1 MLVIADASPLHYL
14 ILLGADDILPAL
26 FGRIVIP
33 RAVAMELQ
41 HPHTPAVVRAWMAA
55 PPSWLDI
62 QDVSTAPNMTLT
74 HLDSGEQEAITL
86 AQALQADLLLIDE
99 WRGRRE
105 ALQRSL
111 PVTGVLGVLERAAQQ
126 GFLDL
131 PSALTRLLTTTFY
144 APANLVRD
152 MLARDAARKTNP
164 PTDGR

>member
-33 RAVAMELQ
+33 RAVATELQ
-41 HPHTPAVVRAWMAA
+41 HPHTPAVVRAWMAV
-55 PPSWLDI
+55 PPPWLDV
-62 QDVSTAPNMTLT
+62 QDVITAPDMTLT
-74 HLDSGEQEAITL
+74 HLDPGEQEAIKL
-86 AQALQADLLLIDE
+86 AQTLQADLLLIDE

-111 PVTGVLGVLERAAQQ
+111 TVTGVLGVLERAAQQ

-152 MLARDAARKTNP
+152 MLARDATRKANP
-164 PTDGR
+164 PTGGR